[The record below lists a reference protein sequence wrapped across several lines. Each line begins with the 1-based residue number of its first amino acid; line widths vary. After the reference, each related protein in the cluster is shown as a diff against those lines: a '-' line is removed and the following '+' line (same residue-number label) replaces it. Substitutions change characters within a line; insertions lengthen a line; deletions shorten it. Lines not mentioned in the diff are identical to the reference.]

1 MTYMIF
7 GIILFLATHSTRM
20 CADGWRSRT
29 IAAIGEP
36 KWKGVYSLLSLAG
49 FVLLAWGYSEARLTP
64 TVLYNPPLFTRHI
77 AGLLMLLSFIL
88 LAAANVPGNA
98 IKARVGHP
106 MVAGVKVWAFAHL
119 LANGTLADV
128 ILFGSF
134 LVWAIINFIASRK
147 RDRAAGVTYP
157 VGGASRTVITLVA
170 GTAMWAVFA
179 FWLHRMLIGVAP
191 FG

>member
-1 MTYMIF
+1 MTYMII
-7 GIILFLATHSTRM
+7 GIILFLGTHSTRM
-20 CADGWRSRT
+20 FADGWRSRT
-29 IAAIGEP
+29 IAVIGEK
-36 KWKGVYSLLSLAG
+36 KWKGAYALLSLAG
-49 FVLLAWGYSEARLTP
+49 FVLLAWGYGEARLAP

-77 AGLLMLLSFIL
+77 AGLMMLLSFIL

-98 IKARVGHP
+98 IKAKVGHP

-128 ILFGSF
+128 VLFGSF
-134 LVWAIINFIASRK
+134 LVWSIFNFVASRK

-157 VGGASRTVITLVA
+157 STGASRTVMTLAA
-170 GTAMWAVFA
+170 GTATWAVFA
-179 FWLHRMLIGVAP
+179 FWLHRVLIGVAP